1 MQTAKLNL
9 HDAPPI
15 EIPVSFFL
23 TAPLFLAAAGTL
35 VLFGGADVLANR
47 WMPVTLAAAHLGTL
61 GFISM
66 VMLGAMLAR
75 GCSVSYEAVLAALP
89 KVVKASPSLIEL
101 DRQAIQ
107 AGIEAV

>member
-1 MQTAKLNL
+1 MPERDDVTVV
-9 HDAPPI
+9 PI
-15 EIPVSFFL
+15 AVNEI
-23 TAPLFLAAAGTL
+23 
-35 VLFGGADVLANR
+35 ADR
-47 WMPVTLAAAHLGTL
+47 LGQPKV
-61 GFISM
+61 GNM